1 MNSKYKKELSTMS
14 GMWGIWDY
22 DTYKDIDDYEKWENL
37 FCEDEDIEKQ
47 IAAKTF
53 VPLYVHENGKRA
65 FTVKINGQL
74 SEREEKYAF
83 MKSDRYL
90 IKTNGKIVIS
100 GIENIN
106 AQIRE
111 DTLPIL
117 LTAGIYSVSAYL
129 IAWDNEPGAILE
141 NGEVRPD
148 ALSDFVVLISSEP
161 DENYPYRTSVNTFK
175 EYE

>member
-1 MNSKYKKELSTMS
+1 MNSEYKKELSTMS

-22 DTYKDIDDYEKWENL
+22 DTYKDIDDYEKWEKL
-37 FCEDEDIEKQ
+37 FCEDEDIENQ

-53 VPLYVHENGKRA
+53 VPLYVHENGIRA

-90 IKTNGKIVIS
+90 IKTSGKVVIS

-141 NGEVRPD
+141 NGEVSSD